1 MDEKKSD
8 YRYRQ
13 REERRVGGKCEIE
26 TLGGERVA
34 GQWQRVEEGKGKGE
48 EGLG

>member
-13 REERRVGGKCEIE
+13 KEERRVGEQCEIE
-26 TLGGERVA
+26 TLGGERGWLA
-34 GQWQRVEEGKGKGE
+34 SGREWRKAREKGKRV
-48 EGLG
+48 